1 MKEMSAMRKTP
12 LQPRAR
18 AKVEEILAASRQVL
32 VERGFENFTTNHV
45 ADAVGCRIGTVYRYF
60 AHKDDI
66 YRRLYDEWLA
76 EEKRV
81 NMQALEDLTEPMNA
95 ADLVAFLF
103 RRHISEHTAFDH
115 ALAVELTK
123 AMMMNDRIRE
133 ADKSYE
139 ADIVNTVRDN
149 VLAYSNQQFSPMQ
162 IKFAMR
168 LAVSLLLMVSIAED
182 HERKQI
188 EDLAIETLRNTVKSW
203 M

>member
-1 MKEMSAMRKTP
+1 MRKTP
-12 LQPRAR
+12 LQLRAQE
-18 AKVEEILAASRQVL
+18 KVEEILTASRQVL
-32 VERGFENFTTNHV
+32 VDRGFENFTTNHV

-66 YRRLYDEWLA
+66 FRRLYDEWLA

-81 NMQALEDLTEPMNA
+81 NIQALNELTEPMNA
-95 ADLVAFLF
+95 ADLAAYLF
-103 RRHISEHTAFDH
+103 RRHIEEHTAFDH
-115 ALAVELTK
+115 SLAVELTK

-133 ADKSYE
+133 ADKNYE

-149 VLAYSNQQFSPMQ
+149 VLAYSSQQFSAIQ

-182 HERKQI
+182 DERGQI
-188 EDLAIETLRNTVKSW
+188 QALATETLRNTVKSW